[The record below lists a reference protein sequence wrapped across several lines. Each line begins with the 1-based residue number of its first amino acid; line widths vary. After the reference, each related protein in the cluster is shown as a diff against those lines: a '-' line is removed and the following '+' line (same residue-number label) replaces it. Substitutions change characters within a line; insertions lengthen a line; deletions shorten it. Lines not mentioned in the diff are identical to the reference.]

1 MVHGANHH
9 QLIFLFPLK
18 KNQNKTLST
27 LLVFIIWI
35 RILRELSDHKYEL
48 SYSYSLE
55 AKNNFLNHSQ
65 NRNIAEKKK
74 KKSNESNIELR
85 KKLCVKQGMDLTQN
99 KNIVH

>member
-74 KKSNESNIELR
+74 KNQMN
-85 KKLCVKQGMDLTQN
+85 LTLSLGRN
-99 KNIVH
+99 FVLSKEWI